1 MAAAPASPDSP
12 CSPYSKVAKLGFIG
26 VGNMGSAILRGLS
39 RRGDLELWGY
49 DAYPAK
55 AGELARDIGL
65 KLAGSAR
72 ELAQACDYVVLG
84 VKPQQVEAV
93 LADLRPVLAPDTCL
107 LSIAAGVTQASL
119 GEYSG
124 GVCPVVRIMPNTPA
138 MVGAGVYALCFEDS
152 RLTQAQQDMIRS
164 LFESIGTVHVLAEK
178 MFDAFTAICGCGPA
192 YVFYFMD
199 SLVEAGVQVGL
210 SRDQATGMVKAL
222 FEGSVKLAQE
232 SPLHLAQLREMVT
245 SPAGSTIVATTH
257 FDRQAVRGTI
267 IDAVIAAKARNTELG
282 KK

>member
-1 MAAAPASPDSP
+1 MAAQGAP
-12 CSPYSKVAKLGFIG
+12 VAKLGFIG
-26 VGNMGSAILRGLS
+26 VGNMGSAILRGLA

-55 AGELARDIGL
+55 AEELARDIGL
-65 KLAGSAR
+65 TLAGSAR
-72 ELAQACDYVVLG
+72 ELAEACDYVVVA
-84 VKPQQVEAV
+84 VKPQQVPAM
-93 LADLRPVLAPDTCL
+93 LADLGPVLDASTCL

-124 GVCPVVRIMPNTPA
+124 GGCPVVRIMPNTPA
-138 MVGAGVYALCFEDS
+138 MVGAGVYALCFEDP
-152 RLTQAQQDMIRS
+152 RLAQGQKDLIRS
-164 LFESIGTVHVLAEK
+164 LFESIGTVYVLEEK
-178 MFDAFTAICGCGPA
+178 LFDAFTAVSGCGPA

-199 SLVEAGVQVGL
+199 AVVEAGVQVGL

-222 FEGSVKLAQE
+222 FAGSVKLAQE

-245 SPAGSTIVATTH
+245 SPAGSTIEGTTH
-257 FDRQAVRGTI
+257 FDRRAVRGAI
-267 IDAVIAAKARNTELG
+267 IDGVIVAKARNAELG